1 MRPSER
7 VVPNNVSLGEVV
19 TSYEMNFCKKN
30 LSSVFCCFPTEREM
44 WQCYGKSK
52 KMFPDLA
59 EGLIASSVQLIGA
72 DKQKHA

>member
-19 TSYEMNFCKKN
+19 TSYEMNFCKKICH
-30 LSSVFCCFPTEREM
+30 LFSAAFLLRGKCGSVM
-44 WQCYGKSK
+44 VKAK